1 MLNIIKMDFYKLMKS
16 KTLYVVQISL
26 ISLMLVLALFM
37 RVSLSRDYE
46 TGKESSIGFN
56 SEVSDKQTNSPD
68 ISEEEYY
75 LIQNSI
81 KDDLNVESIVSAT
94 YKSPVM
100 LILLTIFMALFIGS
114 ELESGY
120 IKNIVPLTNSR
131 PSLVISKSII
141 ATAFIII
148 QAIVLFLG
156 SIIAS
161 YIITGKLEIANINP
175 VLYYASL
182 QMLLLV
188 AFSSLLTL
196 IGYLFKST
204 TLTVGIG
211 ILLSFNI
218 IGRLLNIVDGLFN
231 VLKGNLS
238 KLVIVGNSVL
248 DSFGANEYW
257 RIIIVCAVY
266 FVIYNIVTIIWVKKM
281 EVK

>member
-114 ELESGY
+114 ELKSGY

>member
-257 RIIIVCAVY
+257 RIIIVCVVY

>member
-1 MLNIIKMDFYKLMKS
+1 MLNIIKMDFYKLMRS

>member
-1 MLNIIKMDFYKLMKS
+1 MLNIIKMDFYKLMRS

-81 KDDLNVESIVSAT
+81 KDDLNVESIISAT

-100 LILLTIFMALFIGS
+100 LILLTIFMAVFIGS

-131 PSLVISKSII
+131 LSLVISKSII

-156 SIIAS
+156 SVVAS

-266 FVIYNIVTIIWVKKM
+266 FVIYNIVTVIWVKKM

>member
-16 KTLYVVQISL
+16 KSLYVIQISL